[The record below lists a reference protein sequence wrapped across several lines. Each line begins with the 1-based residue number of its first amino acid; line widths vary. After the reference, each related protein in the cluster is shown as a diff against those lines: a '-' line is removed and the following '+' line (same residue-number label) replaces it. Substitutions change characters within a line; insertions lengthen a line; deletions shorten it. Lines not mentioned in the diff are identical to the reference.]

1 MRNFKTHASGYD
13 ETRFSALCPRRNGA
27 MDVPNLKL
35 WLIRCGWLAG
45 FLMLLS
51 AVSGSLW
58 GGLSGL
64 GDAAGAAFF
73 QGMFW
78 GTLVCFAADAL
89 VLVGLLTWH
98 VLNENPETHGEFP
111 PK

>member
-1 MRNFKTHASGYD
+1 
-13 ETRFSALCPRRNGA
+13 
-27 MDVPNLKL
+27 MDGPNLKI
-35 WLIRCGWLAG
+35 WLVRCGWLAG

-51 AVSGSLW
+51 AVFGSLW

-64 GDAAGAAFF
+64 GDAAGAVFF

-78 GTLVCFAADAL
+78 GALVCFAADTI
-89 VLVGLLTWH
+89 VLVGLLTWQ
-98 VLNENPETHGEFP
+98 VLNENGEMPGDFP